1 MALAN
6 AEQLQQVAADEDV
19 AACRGQLARCKKR
32 RAVAE
37 VRAALKKL
45 GRQSSADEDKDRV
58 RKLLISKSVL
68 ACNLSPADRKI
79 AFELKRA
86 SREKAAEDAAFL
98 ENAGA
103 AWFGDIL
110 VHNGDDGDA
119 ASAVLK
125 PGPVDDSASAA
136 VEPEEDLVFDE
147 DGLCV

>member
-1 MALAN
+1 M
-6 AEQLQQVAADEDV
+6 
-19 AACRGQLARCKKR
+19 
-32 RAVAE
+32 
-37 VRAALKKL
+37 
-45 GRQSSADEDKDRV
+45 

-110 VHNGDDGDA
+110 VHNGDDGAAAAHDA
-119 ASAVLK
+119 AVLKSGPVDASASAV
-125 PGPVDDSASAA
+125 
-136 VEPEEDLVFDE
+136 VEPEDDLVFDE
-147 DGLCV
+147 DGLCEAGAFELGDALDDSASAAESNQR